1 MRIYWIVVLCLGLAI
16 IFLVGLAHAQ
26 SRIKRVTQSTSTQ
39 SAESQEAKQITCTGK
54 VVDAQGR
61 PIAGAKV
68 RLYERYARPAY
79 SFDIRLAGEA
89 TTGTGGAFSFS
100 TSAEGESYRY
110 GYIVVEKE
118 GLALGFDN
126 WNKREGNK
134 ELEIKLGRGKE
145 LAGIVVDQSDKPVS
159 DAQVS
164 ISVLKIGE
172 GEEQRGLGGLVAAKL
187 FTLTTDPAGNF
198 KFTKIP
204 AEATAEF
211 IVKKEGRATVSTY
224 QRTRFAGQK
233 LKFVPGQTD
242 IKLVLPVEAKIEG
255 IVVQKSTGKSISG
268 VQVMITSEQDLPLFR
283 PKPLI
288 SNEDGTFS
296 IGALVSDRYILQL
309 VPRSEGLADWAAEP
323 VEVITEAG
331 KTKSG
336 IKVELSKGGVLEVA
350 VTEAV
355 SKQPVEKA
363 SVSIRDARSNQ
374 WLSAISNEDG
384 IARIRLMPGGYQ
396 LSGVYMQGYTSDRQQ
411 EAITIEQGSTKRVTR
426 TLRESPKLRGV
437 VRDVAGRPLEGVEF
451 KVLPGGREEVNS
463 DSEGKFEVV
472 CDRRGWSESED
483 TIFCLVARHEQ
494 RNLAAVEEIGEDI
507 KRLDIKLAPGVTFA
521 GKVVDSDNKGIAGA
535 KVRVMLR
542 LSNWGSSLSR
552 RQAETD
558 DTGNFEIRAIPA
570 GQNYNIYASAEGYG
584 QKDVKAHADNA
595 VDNHLNIE
603 TLTLPAANL
612 SVTGQIVDTQGNPV
626 SHARVEGSG
635 EDQPR
640 PNTLSDMQGNF
651 TLDGLCAGLVYIR
664 IDVERSGKRLSA
676 RIHTDAGL
684 TGIKIIVREGRPVSY
699 YIGPKTYEQIIQ
711 GSDKVIA
718 GMAVD
723 ENGSPVADVPVGVCC
738 IKRERQKGKFSWHF
752 SSYST
757 LSDITDEQGRFAIEL
772 EEDAE
777 YNLRF
782 SPDKHAAVIA
792 YDVPIGK
799 KDLKVTLPDGG
810 TVIGRL
816 VRMEKGKKV
825 PIPNAEVKVEQTS
838 RAAYTHL
845 GFDRDR
851 TTVTDSQGRF
861 RFEHLRA
868 KIRPSESRNEK
879 QWEHN
884 PRVWKISF
892 GDTSKTIAFYED
904 KTIEDFEL
912 LVRPDIANAQPLAG
926 RPLPGFDG
934 IKIDLTAEQTKDKM
948 ILVCFFDM
956 NQRPSRHCLTQL
968 STRAQE
974 LKAKDF
980 FIIAI
985 QAAKVSS
992 DELNTLVKES
1002 GISFPVGT
1010 IEGDVNETRFNW
1022 SVRSLPWLILT
1033 DTEHIVRADGFG
1045 INELNEKIRSM
1056 ANVKR

>member
-1 MRIYWIVVLCLGLAI
+1 MLTK
-16 IFLVGLAHAQ
+16 
-26 SRIKRVTQSTSTQ
+26 S
-39 SAESQEAKQITCTGK
+39 
-54 VVDAQGR
+54 
-61 PIAGAKV
+61 AKV
-68 RLYERYARPAY
+68 NSYDTKLT
-79 SFDIRLAGEA
+79 GEV
-89 TTGTGGAFSFS
+89 TTGTDGAFSIS
-100 TSAEGESYRY
+100 TSAVSDDYPY
-110 GYIVVEKE
+110 GYIVAEKE
-118 GLALGFDN
+118 GLALGFAYWRMRDSDN
-126 WNKREGNK
+126 
-134 ELEIKLGRGKE
+134 ELQIKLRQPKE
-145 LAGIVVDQSDKPVS
+145 LAGNVVDENNKPVS

-164 ISVLKIGE
+164 ISILIIGSIYDD
-172 GEEQRGLGGLVAAKL
+172 RGVGGPVATEL
-187 FTLTTDPAGNF
+187 FTSITDAAGKF

-204 AEATAEF
+204 AESAAEF
-211 IVKKEGRATVSTY
+211 IVKKEGRATVRTYKSTGM
-224 QRTRFAGQK
+224 ADQK
-233 LKFVPGQTD
+233 LNYTAGQTD
-242 IKLVLPVEAKIEG
+242 IKLVLPIEAKIEG
-255 IVVQKSTGKSISG
+255 TVIQKSTGKPVGG
-268 VQVMITSEQDLPLFR
+268 VKFIARSERGIGSFR
-283 PKPLI
+283 HTPFA
-288 SNEDGTFS
+288 SNEDGKFS
-296 IGALVSDRYILQL
+296 INALASDRYTLRL
-309 VPRSEGLADWAAEP
+309 APSRDELADWVAEP
-323 VEVITEAG
+323 VEVLAESG
-331 KTKSG
+331 KTKREV
-336 IKVELSKGGVLEVA
+336 KVELVKGGILEVA

-363 SVSIRDARSNQ
+363 RVGIWDARRKQS
-374 WLSAISNEDG
+374 LSAISDEDG
-384 IARIRLMPGGYQ
+384 IARIRLMQGGYQ
-396 LSGVYMQGYTSDRQQ
+396 TNGIYKQGFTSKRRQD
-411 EAITIEQGSTKRVTR
+411 AITIEDGKTKHIERQLTSQPKITGV
-426 TLRESPKLRGV
+426 LRDE
-437 VRDVAGRPLEGVEF
+437 AGKPVEGVKL
-451 KVLPGGREEVNS
+451 KVFPSGRQDVSS
-463 DSEGKFEVV
+463 DAEGKYEVSW
-472 CDRRGWSESED
+472 DPGRRGERE

-494 RNLAAVEEIGEDI
+494 RNLAAVEEISEDM
-507 KRLDIKLAPGVTFA
+507 KRLDIKLKPGVIFT
-521 GKVVDSDNKGIAGA
+521 GKVVDPDSKGIAGA
-535 KVRVMLR
+535 QVRVMLR
-542 LSNWGSSLSR
+542 LSNWGSSIER
-552 RQAETD
+552 DIAKTDAE
-558 DTGNFEIRAIPA
+558 GNFEVKTIPA
-570 GQNYNIYASAEGYG
+570 ERRYSINASAEGYG
-584 QKDVKAHADNA
+584 GNSIEVQADDA
-595 VDNHLNIE
+595 VDNHLDVE
-603 TLTLPAANL
+603 TLTLAAANL
-612 SVTGQIVDTQGNPV
+612 SVTGRIVDAQGNPMA
-626 SHARVEGSG
+626 HARVKGLG
-635 EDQPR
+635 GDQPR

-664 IDVERSGKRLSA
+664 VDVDRSGKRLSA
-676 RIHTDAGL
+676 EVHTDAGA
-684 TGIKIIVREGRPVSY
+684 TGIKIIVHEGRPVSY

-723 ENGSPVADVPVGVCC
+723 ENGSPVADVPVKVCC

-792 YDVPIGK
+792 YDVPFGK

-810 TVIGRL
+810 TVTGHL

-838 RAAYTHL
+838 SAGYTHL

-861 RFEHLRA
+861 RFEHLRT
-868 KIRPSESRNEK
+868 KIRPLESDRATQ

-912 LVRPDIANAQPLAG
+912 LVRPDPANAAPLAD

-934 IKIDLTAEQTKDKM
+934 INIDLTADQTKDKM
-948 ILVCFFDM
+948 MLLCFFDM

-974 LKAKDF
+974 LKTKGL

-985 QAAKVSS
+985 QAAKVSA
-992 DELNTLVKES
+992 DALNAWVKES

-1010 IEGDVNETRFNW
+1010 IEGDVNETHFNW

-1033 DTEHIVRADGFG
+1033 DTEHIVRADDFG
-1045 INELNEKIRSM
+1045 INELNEKIRAM